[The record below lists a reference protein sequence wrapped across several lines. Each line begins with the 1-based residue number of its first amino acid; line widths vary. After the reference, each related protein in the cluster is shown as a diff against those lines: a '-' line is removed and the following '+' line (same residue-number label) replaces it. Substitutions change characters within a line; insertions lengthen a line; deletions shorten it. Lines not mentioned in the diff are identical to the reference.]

1 MRDVIT
7 LGPAPAG
14 EPWARIDQCGYTERA
29 HAHCSAYMRQLRRQ
43 FGSEPRG
50 AELQETAVSIPGGS
64 CLMVVCYFET
74 EHVDAL
80 AYALRCDTDA
90 LTTWDSEARREL
102 SAYESD
108 ESIDGVARVTG
119 TR

>member
-14 EPWARIDQCGYTERA
+14 EPWARIDQCGYAVRA

-43 FGSEPRG
+43 FGSEPPG
-50 AELQETAVSIPGGS
+50 AELQEIAVSIPGGS

-74 EHVDAL
+74 GHVDAL

-90 LTTWDSEARREL
+90 LTTWDAEARREL
-102 SAYESD
+102 AAYECN
-108 ESIDGVARVTG
+108 ESIDPVATITG